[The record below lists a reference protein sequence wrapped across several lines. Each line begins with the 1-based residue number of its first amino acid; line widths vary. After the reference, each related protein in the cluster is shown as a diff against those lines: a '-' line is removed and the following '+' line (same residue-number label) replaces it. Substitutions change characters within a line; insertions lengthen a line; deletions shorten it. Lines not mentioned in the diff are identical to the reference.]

1 MSGLLEVSVDWLA
14 LREAEDARARSATLA
29 SAVPGLLG
37 AGPFTVHDL
46 GSGTGSMMRWLAPR
60 LPGPQ
65 TWVLHDWNAS
75 LTARASEGRPPRD
88 RAGRPVGIRS
98 RIGELDRLDAS
109 ALRGASLVT
118 ASALLDVLTAAE
130 AHAIV
135 EACVAA
141 AVPVLLS
148 LSVTGDVALTP
159 WDPRDIRFA
168 RAFNAHQRRE
178 VAGRRLLGRYG
189 ATLVGGLFRLAG
201 WNLRTAITTW
211 QLNAG
216 DRLLLAEWFDG
227 WTEAAVEQE
236 PGLLRES
243 RGYRELRWA
252 QQARGELSATVYHLD
267 LLAWPR

>member
-1 MSGLLEVSVDWLA
+1 VSELLEVSVDWLA
-14 LREAEDARARSATLA
+14 LREPEDARARSATLA
-29 SAVPGLLG
+29 SELPGLLG
-37 AGPFTVHDL
+37 AGPLTVHDL

-75 LTARASEGRPPRD
+75 LTARASEGRCPRD
-88 RAGRPVGIRS
+88 RAGRSVRIRS

-135 EACVAA
+135 DACAA
-141 AVPVLLS
+141 AAAPVLLS

-189 ATLVGGLFRLAG
+189 ATLAGGLFGLAG
-201 WNLRTAITTW
+201 WNVRKALTPW
-211 QLNAG
+211 QLDAG
-216 DRLLLAEWFDG
+216 DRLLLGEWFDG
-227 WTEAAVEQE
+227 WTEAALEQD
-236 PGLLRES
+236 PGLRRES
-243 RGYRELRWA
+243 RSYRELRWA
-252 QQARGELSATVYHLD
+252 QQERGELAATVYHFD